1 MIVRLNQNYSYVII
15 REEKEVVRL
24 GESVFQKG
32 FFDDD
37 TLKRVIFVC
46 KKFVEVAKGFGSVK
60 INAVA
65 TSAAREA
72 ANHMIFIHR
81 LASEADLYVRIISGK
96 EEARLI
102 YLGLS
107 SGVEIKNKIAIFID
121 IGGGSTEIILGD
133 QQNYFDLDS
142 LGLGAIRLT
151 ELFLVDK
158 GVKPVSKE
166 VYEQM
171 RRYVQKKMLRVT
183 ERINQKSI
191 ELAFGSSGTIINLAE
206 IANKYFDHES
216 DRIVLTSKELSKIID
231 VLCDLPLEKR
241 KQIPGIN
248 PDRADII
255 IGGAVI
261 LDVFMQEF
269 KQIEIQISP
278 RGLRHGL
285 LIDYLQHQSGYP
297 QLRKVS
303 VREDSVFHLARLF
316 NVNLHHAQTVKT
328 LAFQLFDS
336 AKKCSLHEFGERE
349 KELLGYAA
357 LLHDIGNFISFR
369 GHHLHSY
376 YIVSNAELLGFDQS
390 EITIMAGIVRFHRK
404 KLPKGKEPIFSELDM
419 KGIKQVVILS
429 LLLRCAEKLD
439 RSHAGYVKKVEFKNH
454 DSKSVDLLLD
464 CSGQSCELERWGVD
478 NDRKLFESVFEKKL
492 QVLVR

>member
-1 MIVRLNQNYSYVII
+1 MIVRLNKNYSYTII

-24 GESVFQKG
+24 GKSVFQKG
-32 FFDDD
+32 FFDDE
-37 TLKRVIFVC
+37 TLNRAVFVC
-46 KKFVEVAKGFGSVK
+46 KKFVEVAKGFGSVE
-60 INAVA
+60 IHAVA

-72 ANHMIFIHR
+72 ANHMDFIHR
-81 LASEADLYVRIISGK
+81 VAAEADLQVRIISGK

-107 SGVEIKNKIAIFID
+107 SGVDIQNKIALFID

-151 ELFLVDK
+151 EQFLRDA
-158 GVKPVSKE
+158 GEKPVSKD

-171 RRYVQKKMLRVT
+171 RRYVQKKMVRVT

-191 ELAFGSSGTIINLAE
+191 ELAIGSSGTIINLSE
-206 IANKYFDHES
+206 IANKYFGHDAT
-216 DRIVLTSKELSKIID
+216 RLIVTSKELSKVID

-241 KQIPGIN
+241 KEIPGIN

-261 LDVFMQEF
+261 LDVYMQEF
-269 KQIEIQISP
+269 KLKEMLISL
-278 RGLRHGL
+278 RGLRHGML
-285 LIDYLQHQSGYP
+285 VDYLQRQSGYP
-297 QLRKVS
+297 LVRKIS

-316 NVNLHHAQTVKT
+316 NVNVQHAQTVKN
-328 LAFQLFDS
+328 LACQLFDS
-336 AKKCSLHEFGERE
+336 AKKCGLHEFGDRE
-349 KELLGYAA
+349 KELLGYASI
-357 LLHDIGNFISFR
+357 LHDIGNFISFR

-376 YIVSNAELLGFDQS
+376 YIVSNAELLGFDQR
-390 EITIMAGIVRFHRK
+390 EITMMAGIVRFHRK
-404 KLPKGKEPIFSELDM
+404 KLPKGDESIFSELD
-419 KGIKQVVILS
+419 KQDIHLVRILS
-429 LLLRCAEKLD
+429 FLLRCAEKLD
-439 RSHAGYVKKVEFKNH
+439 RSHAGYVQKVEFKNH

-464 CSGQSCELERWGVD
+464 CSGHSCELERWGVD
-478 NDRKLFESVFEKKL
+478 TDKKLFESVFEKKL
-492 QVLVR
+492 QVLVI